1 MPAFHEAD
9 SRWRERCSGEL
20 QGGTTRRRLPSHSRC
35 LKGAHFMDTSPL
47 RIGYCL
53 SLSGALASNGK
64 TARLAHQIWQ
74 EHVNTNG
81 KLLGRPVELVCL
93 DDQTNP
99 KLVADIYQRLLDVER
114 VDVVVGGYGDN
125 SVAPAMPV
133 IMERKR
139 FFVGLMALAVNAT
152 FNYPQYFV
160 MIPTGPH
167 PHLALTEGFFQVAS
181 QQRPQP
187 ETVAILVADAP
198 FSHSPA
204 QGAKENL
211 ARQGM
216 RLIFEGKY
224 PLSTTDFT
232 PYLEDLK
239 RINPDVLFLC
249 SYINDSIGL
258 VKAINTVGLSPKLVG
273 GAMIG
278 PQNGVVKAELGPLLN
293 GLVNYEYW
301 LPVPGLMNPQIQS
314 FIATY
319 QSRAQTAGADPLGY
333 YVAPLAYAQ
342 LQVLEQAVRTVGS
355 LDDARLSD
363 YARKARFETVVGS
376 VTFGEGGGW
385 AEPRVLTVQFQN
397 IEGNSISEFK
407 KPNTQAV
414 VYPSETASASVIYP
428 YAKAKRTG
436 GVPRFHSDPSG
447 KEVEV

>member
-1 MPAFHEAD
+1 V
-9 SRWRERCSGEL
+9 
-20 QGGTTRRRLPSHSRC
+20 
-35 LKGAHFMDTSPL
+35 DTSPL

-53 SLSGALASNGK
+53 SLSGVLASNGK

-74 EHVNTNG
+74 ENINKNG
-81 KLLGRPVELVCL
+81 KLLGRTVELVCL

-99 KLVADIYQRLLDVER
+99 NVVSDLYHRLLDVEK

-125 SVAPAMPV
+125 SVAPAMPL
-133 IMERKR
+133 IIERKR
-139 FFVGLMALAVNAT
+139 FFLGLMALAVNAKLH
-152 FNYPQYFV
+152 YPQYFV

-167 PHLALTEGFFQVAS
+167 PHLALSEGFFQIAG
-181 QQRPQP
+181 QQSPKP

-198 FSHSPA
+198 FSQSPV

-216 RLIFEGKY
+216 RVISEGKY
-224 PLSTTDFT
+224 PLSTTDFG
-232 PYLEDLK
+232 PYIEELK

-258 VKAINTVGLSPKLVG
+258 VKAINAVGLSPKLVG

-301 LPVPGLMNPQIQS
+301 LPVPSLANPQIKS
-314 FIATY
+314 LIATY
-319 QSRAQTAGADPLGY
+319 ETRAEKAGADPLGY

-342 LQVLEQAVRTVGS
+342 MQVLEQAVKAVGS
-355 LDDARLSD
+355 LDDAALSD
-363 YARKARFETVVGS
+363 YTGKATFETVVGK

-385 AEPRVLTVQFQN
+385 AQPRVLTVQFQN
-397 IEGNSISEFK
+397 VESNNISEFRK
-407 KPNTQAV
+407 ANTQAV
-414 VYPSETASASVIYP
+414 VYPSEIASAGVIYP
-428 YAKAKRTG
+428 YANAKR
-436 GVPRFHSDPSG
+436 
-447 KEVEV
+447 